1 MAIYS
6 ASINT
11 IGRTAGRS
19 ATAAAAYRT
28 GSLVIDERQGLI
40 HDYTRK
46 SGVDHV
52 SRHYPHGISD
62 MGTDD
67 LWNRAELAEVKC
79 NANVA
84 RELLVALP
92 HELDGPQ
99 RRILAEDIARGLVER
114 YQVAAESSV
123 HLPDK
128 EGDQRNHHAHIQF
141 TTRVMNSDGGLGE
154 KTRALDEKYGRGPK
168 EIEWIREMVEVKTN
182 AALEAAGLDVRVDR
196 RSLKDQR
203 SAALS
208 NGDLEKAVELDREPT
223 QHEGPRVTQ
232 IRRECAR
239 EGRMPLGA
247 LDRAAA
253 NDSIGFDVK
262 KARAELA
269 SIDTLIA
276 RAEAQEA
283 AQKKA
288 ISIDELRTRLTEI
301 KDTLKAKDSRFID
314 LKIAVYHTTAPDFV
328 YNARQLKNARDG
340 AVKAA
345 QAWRAEHPLRAAAAD
360 RMGIKLD
367 VDAKATEATDAYR
380 TSPDLRQAVSWE
392 RQRKSDFAEINSLK
406 TEISDLK
413 SEGSEIVRELKLLD
427 PPTDT
432 ADSAVQRTT
441 SAGSSSLARSSEPS
455 AAGIG
460 DSLNDLIDIGVSV
473 TGVKWID
480 DLARSA
486 KKSKDKLNRESL
498 AASKRNSEIKP
509 AP

>member
-1 MAIYS
+1 M
-6 ASINT
+6 
-11 IGRTAGRS
+11 
-19 ATAAAAYRT
+19 
-28 GSLVIDERQGLI
+28 
-40 HDYTRK
+40 
-46 SGVDHV
+46 
-52 SRHYPHGISD
+52 
-62 MGTDD
+62 
-67 LWNRAELAEVKC
+67 
-79 NANVA
+79 
-84 RELLVALP
+84 
-92 HELDGPQ
+92 
-99 RRILAEDIARGLVER
+99 
-114 YQVAAESSV
+114 
-123 HLPDK
+123 
-128 EGDQRNHHAHIQF
+128 
-141 TTRVMNSDGGLGE
+141 
-154 KTRALDEKYGRGPK
+154 
-168 EIEWIREMVEVKTN
+168 
-182 AALEAAGLDVRVDR
+182 
-196 RSLKDQR
+196 
-203 SAALS
+203 
-208 NGDLEKAVELDREPT
+208 
-223 QHEGPRVTQ
+223 
-232 IRRECAR
+232 
-239 EGRMPLGA
+239 
-247 LDRAAA
+247 
-253 NDSIGFDVK
+253 
-262 KARAELA
+262 
-269 SIDTLIA
+269 
-276 RAEAQEA
+276 
-283 AQKKA
+283 
-288 ISIDELRTRLTEI
+288 
-301 KDTLKAKDSRFID
+301 KAKDSRFID